1 MQKLRCLIVDDSD
14 VVRRVLR
21 HMLEKL
27 HLDVSEAADGPS
39 AVEQCLSAMPDAI
52 LLDWIMP
59 GPSGIDALQALRR
72 LPGGHAPVVIY
83 CPTEYID
90 LDVACARAAG
100 ANDVLLKPFTRVEL
114 QKTLLIAGLLQ

>member
-39 AVEQCLSAMPDAI
+39 AVEQCRSAMPDAI

-114 QKTLLIAGLLQ
+114 QKTLLIAGLLH

>member
-59 GPSGIDALQALRR
+59 GPSGIDTLQSLRR
-72 LPGGHAPVVIY
+72 LPGGHAPVIIY
-83 CPTEYID
+83 CPTEYLD

-114 QKTLLIAGLLQ
+114 QKTLLIAGLLH

>member
-1 MQKLRCLIVDDSD
+1 
-14 VVRRVLR
+14 VLR

-27 HLDVSEAADGPS
+27 QMDVSEAADGPS
-39 AVEQCLSAMPDAI
+39 AIEQCRSAMPDAI

-59 GPSGIDALQALRR
+59 GPSGIDALQTLRR